1 MRRYHTHEST
11 VLTVYSPPDNVVTF
25 IDHQPQ
31 MLFGVANF
39 DRQTVINNVVGFA
52 KAAKAFNV
60 PVVLSTVETKSFS
73 GYMWPQLRAVFPEH
87 TLYER
92 TSMNAWED
100 EAYVQ
105 AIERTG
111 RKKIVMTG
119 LWTEVCITFPTI
131 QAIEAGYEVYV
142 VADCCGDITQMAHDM
157 AMQRMIQAGAVP
169 MTWIQTLLEWQRDW
183 SRKTTY
189 DAVTDIV
196 REHGGAYGMGIEYAY
211 TMVHGQTPSWEPK
224 Q

>member
-1 MRRYHTHEST
+1 MANPAVHSL
-11 VLTVYSPPDNVVTF
+11 LTPDNCVVTF

-39 DRQTVINNVVGFA
+39 DRQTVINNVVGLA
-52 KAAKAFNV
+52 KAAKVFNV

-73 GYMWPQLRAVFPEH
+73 GYIWPQLRAVFPEH
-87 TLYER
+87 PLYER

-100 EAYVQ
+100 KAYIE
-105 AIERTG
+105 AIEKTG

-119 LWTEVCITFPTI
+119 LWTEVCIAFPTI

-142 VADCCGDITQMAHDM
+142 VADCCGDITQLAHDM
-157 AMQRMIQAGAVP
+157 AMQRVIQAGAVP

-189 DAVTDIV
+189 DAVMEIA

-224 Q
+224 K